1 MTSLHVIWGLP
12 GHLHFSRVFLVLVS
26 SLVVELS
33 SVYSSSVMVKD
44 FFEFFFLEVLE
55 PES

>member
-1 MTSLHVIWGLP
+1 MTYSHVIWGLP
-12 GHLHFSRVFLVLVS
+12 GHLHFSSVFLVLVS
-26 SLVVELS
+26 RLVVELS

-44 FFEFFFLEVLE
+44 FFEFFCLEALE